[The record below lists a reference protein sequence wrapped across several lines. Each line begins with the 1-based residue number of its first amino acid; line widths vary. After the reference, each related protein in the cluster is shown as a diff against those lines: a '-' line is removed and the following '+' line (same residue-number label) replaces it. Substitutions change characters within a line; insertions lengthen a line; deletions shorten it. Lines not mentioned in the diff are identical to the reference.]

1 MLVILAVPK
10 ELSILLKDKLTIG
23 VDVPGE
29 KVGDKSVPVTVTDPW
44 ANAKEK
50 VENII
55 KKKSVVN
62 ILLIL
67 IICLVEVI

>member
-1 MLVILAVPK
+1 MG
-10 ELSILLKDKLTIG
+10 ELTITKDRLTIG

-44 ANAKEK
+44 ANAEEK
-50 VENII
+50 IGDII
-55 KKKSVVN
+55 KKQIVIN
-62 ILLIL
+62 IFLIL